1 MIYTITDVLK
11 LNNKLYLA
19 LDKMREAKD
28 LLCNTI
34 VTDNEQ
40 IMVNWVHPNEY
51 VQVEYNGNEKDLI
64 GKKCKFIKR

>member
-19 LDKMREAKD
+19 LDKIREAKD

-34 VTDNEQ
+34 VTDTDV
-40 IMVNWVHPNEY
+40 IKVNWIHPNEY
-51 VQVEYNGNEKDLI
+51 IQVEFDGNENNLI
-64 GKKCKFIKR
+64 GKKCEFTRR